1 MTWEGLI
8 LCGLYIKG
16 QMAFGT
22 ALERLSLGKI
32 PPNID
37 VLVDMNQVKP
47 VEVSDLSCI
56 YWLVFKKCLLC
67 SCCRNFS

>member
-1 MTWEGLI
+1 MIWEGLI

-22 ALERLSLGKI
+22 ALERPSPGKI

-37 VLVDMNQVKP
+37 VLVDMNQVKTSR
-47 VEVSDLSCI
+47 VQ
-56 YWLVFKKCLLC
+56 
-67 SCCRNFS
+67 

>member
-1 MTWEGLI
+1 MIWEGLI

-37 VLVDMNQVKP
+37 VLVDMNQVKA
-47 VEVSDLSCI
+47 S
-56 YWLVFKKCLLC
+56 
-67 SCCRNFS
+67 RGQ